1 MAVTPKPPG
10 RFHHGDLRR
19 ALLDALAEA
28 LREHPPEALS
38 LRDLARRAGVAH
50 SAAAPHFGDK
60 RGLLTA
66 FATEGYTRLAEAQRT
81 AMAAALPDPAARL
94 AASGRGYLGF
104 ARRHP
109 GHFRLMMR
117 ADLLEGTNPTLGAA
131 QAAAWQPLAEAIRAG
146 TPGLTPAHRHARMVL
161 AWSGVHGFAALTAEK
176 AGAVLAG
183 DLGAEAA
190 EAALIE
196 GLVAACLR
204 PHGADGGPSDPC

>member
-66 FATEGYTRLAEAQRT
+66 FATEGYSRLAEAQRT
-81 AMAAALPDPAARL
+81 AMAAATLDPPAQL

-104 ARRHP
+104 ARQNP

-117 ADLLEGTNPTLGAA
+117 ADLLEAGNAALGTA

-146 TPGLTPAHRHARMVL
+146 TPGLDTAQRHARMVL

-183 DLGAEAA
+183 ELGAAAA
-190 EAALIE
+190 EEALLD

-204 PHGADGGPSDPC
+204 R

>member
-28 LREHPPEALS
+28 LREHSPEALS
-38 LRDLARRAGVAH
+38 LRDLTRRAGVAH

-66 FATEGYTRLAEAQRT
+66 FATEGYARLAEAQRA
-81 AMAAALPDPAARL
+81 AMAAAARDPAAQL
-94 AASGRGYLGF
+94 AASGHGYLGF
-104 ARRHP
+104 ARASP

-117 ADLLEGTNPTLGAA
+117 ADLVDGANPALCAA
-131 QAAAWQPLAEAIRAG
+131 QEAAWQPLAEAITAG
-146 TPGLTPAHRHARMVL
+146 TPHLDAAQRHARMIL

-176 AGAVLAG
+176 AEAVLAG
-183 DLGAEAA
+183 ASGLDAA
-190 EAALIE
+190 EAALVE

-204 PHGADGGPSDPC
+204 R

>member
-19 ALLDALAEA
+19 ALLDALDEA
-28 LREHPPEALS
+28 LREQAPEALS

-66 FATEGYTRLAEAQRT
+66 FATEGYLRLAQAQRA
-81 AMAAALPDPAARL
+81 AMAVAAPGPAAQL
-94 AASGRGYLGF
+94 AASGHGYLGF
-104 ARRHP
+104 ARDNP

-117 ADLLEGTNPTLGAA
+117 ADLVDGGDATLGAA
-131 QAAAWQPLAEAIRAG
+131 QEAAWQPLAEAVTAG
-146 TPGLTPAHRHARMVL
+146 TPHLDAAQRHARMVL
-161 AWSGVHGFAALTAEK
+161 AWSGVHGFAALMAEK
-176 AGAVLAG
+176 AGPVLEG
-183 DLGAEAA
+183 RIGREAA

-204 PHGADGGPSDPC
+204 R

>member
-19 ALLDALAEA
+19 ALLDALADA
-28 LREHPPEALS
+28 LLERPPEALS

-66 FATEGYTRLAEAQRT
+66 FASEGYARLAEAQRAAMVAAPADAT
-81 AMAAALPDPAARL
+81 AQL

-117 ADLLEGTNPTLGAA
+117 ADLLEADNTGLKAA
-131 QAAAWQPLAEAIRAG
+131 QAAAWEPLAEAIEAA
-146 TPGLTPAHRHARMVL
+146 TPGLSATQRHARMVL

-176 AGAVLAG
+176 VGLVLVG
-183 DLGAEAA
+183 ELGAEAT
-190 EAALIE
+190 ETALLD

-204 PHGADGGPSDPC
+204 P

>member
-28 LREHPPEALS
+28 LREQPPEALS

-66 FATEGYTRLAEAQRT
+66 FATEGYTRLAEAQRA
-81 AMAAALPDPAARL
+81 AMAAATCDPAAQL
-94 AASGRGYLGF
+94 AASGQGYLGF
-104 ARRHP
+104 ARDHP

-117 ADLLEGTNPTLGAA
+117 ADLVDGANPALRAA
-131 QAAAWQPLAEAIRAG
+131 QEAAWQPLAEAITAG
-146 TPGLTPAHRHARMVL
+146 TPHLDAAQRHARMVL

-183 DLGAEAA
+183 ECGAAA
-190 EAALIE
+190 AAGALLD
-196 GLVAACLR
+196 GLVGACLR
-204 PHGADGGPSDPC
+204 R